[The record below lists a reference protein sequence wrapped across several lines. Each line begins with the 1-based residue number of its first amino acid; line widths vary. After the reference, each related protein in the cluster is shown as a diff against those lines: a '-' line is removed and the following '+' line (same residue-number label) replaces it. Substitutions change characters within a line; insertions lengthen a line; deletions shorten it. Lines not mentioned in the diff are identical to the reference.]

1 MKTKRILHTMATL
14 VATTVLSAPPVPPPA
29 VPSAPAPGAQ
39 PSLPPG
45 VVAIPATP
53 TPGSQRTLPP
63 GVVAV
68 PAAPAP
74 SAAPGPA
81 GPAAPVV
88 VSPAPAIETAP
99 SPAAVAPQL
108 PPGTWIGSITGNKVN
123 ARGRATVFSYSVFS
137 FNKDEPV
144 LVLGAVTLPAPKAGD
159 PRKWLRIQVPA
170 NVALFVHKSYIANI
184 HTIQVP
190 GPNGQPVNIKVGDVK
205 ASRLNVRAGAGEKY
219 PKLGSIPR
227 GATVQLTDRPAQGNW
242 MEILAPETTEVFV
255 AAQFVAKY
263 QGPMTTGTPG
273 TTPGVVSNPVTVPDP
288 ITARFP
294 SGTGQPNPVAP
305 TPPRP
310 QRPKPME
317 IISIPI
323 KALGISQP
331 GANDPNEAFPAPPI
345 PVKRS
350 KPTGPRKGTGQPQQ
364 PPGTGRESGKI
375 ISPGVAKPAP
385 TPKPEINA
393 KPTPEKV
400 EVKGAKPPTPAAP
413 TSPVKPAENSKPAQ
427 PDGSAKP
434 NETSKVK
441 PAETPKPVEVAK
453 VKPTESAKRTQSAEQ
468 NKVTAKPVKPVTKP
482 TETAKPERKKPV
494 RIVTREGYVQRTLN
508 IQSPTPYV
516 LEHLATGKVINYLY
530 LNNPKLPLKLLRGR
544 RILVTGEEAIDPRWL
559 HTPVL
564 KIQTLKTIDD
574 AEITQGK

>member
-1 MKTKRILHTMATL
+1 MKTKRILLTMATL
-14 VATTVLSAPPVPPPA
+14 VATTVLSAPPAPPPA
-29 VPSAPAPGAQ
+29 VPSAPAPSAQ
-39 PSLPPG
+39 PALPPG
-45 VVAIPATP
+45 VVAIPAAP
-53 TPGSQRTLPP
+53 TSDPQRTLPP

-74 SAAPGPA
+74 SATPGPA
-81 GPAAPVV
+81 SPVAPVV
-88 VSPAPAIETAP
+88 ISPTPVPATTPAPAVT
-99 SPAAVAPQL
+99 PAAQAQQL
-108 PPGTWIGSITGNKVN
+108 PPGTWIGSITGDKVN
-123 ARGRATVFSYSVFS
+123 ARGRATIFSYPVFS

-144 LVLGAVTLPAPKAGD
+144 LVLGTVTLPAPKATD
-159 PRKWLRIQVPA
+159 QRKWLRIQVPA
-170 NVALFVHKSYIANI
+170 NVALFVHKSFIANI
-184 HTIQVP
+184 RTIQVP

-205 ASRLNVRAGAGEKY
+205 ASRLNVRAGAGEKF
-219 PKLGSIPR
+219 PKLGSIPK

-263 QGPMTTGTPG
+263 QGPMTTSTPG

-323 KALGISQP
+323 KALGQSQP
-331 GANDPNEAFPAPPI
+331 GADDPNEAFPAPPI

-350 KPTGPRKGTGQPQQ
+350 KPTGPRKSTGQPQQ

-375 ISPGVAKPAP
+375 ISPGVAKPSP
-385 TPKPEINA
+385 TPKSEINTR
-393 KPTPEKV
+393 PTPENVKV
-400 EVKGAKPPTPAAP
+400 KESKPPTPAVP
-413 TSPVKPAENSKPAQ
+413 TPPVKPLENSNPAQ
-427 PDGSAKP
+427 PEGSAKS
-434 NETSKVK
+434 NETSKVQPNGTPK
-441 PAETPKPVEVAK
+441 PAETA
-453 VKPTESAKRTQSAEQ
+453 KPTQPTEQ
-468 NKVTAKPVKPVTKP
+468 NKVTSKP
-482 TETAKPERKKPV
+482 TETAAKPEKKKPV

-574 AEITQGK
+574 TEIPQGK